1 MRNRQKQKKKKK
13 HILPVRMNLLFFFV
27 FSLFSILILRLGV
40 VQIVHGE
47 KYEAQVNRTDVTAVN
62 YSVPRGEMYDRNYKL
77 VKYNVPEK
85 AIIFTPPKNPQPDDL
100 LDLAKKLDELITM
113 PETDIKKVTERELK
127 DLWLL
132 ENNNGDDLLTAAEVE
147 QWKNKQL
154 TEKEVYQ
161 IKLDRIT
168 PEQLEEVDRN
178 VAAIYRKL
186 YSAVAL
192 TPSIVKNEDVTDEE
206 YARVSENLVNLP
218 GIDITTDWRR
228 ERAYD
233 DVFWNILGGVSSSD
247 EGIPAEKVDEY
258 LAKGYK
264 LNDRVGTSYLEEV
277 YDDILQGQKAQVK
290 TVTNKKGDVVE
301 MEVLTEG
308 QSGKDLILTIDID
321 LQMQVEQIIEEELTN
336 GMKSSSTLDRAFIVA
351 MDPMTGEILAMSGR
365 QYNPESREF
374 IDFTPGTFTTS
385 YATGSVVK
393 GATVLTGFQTG
404 SAYPG
409 ERKLDEVMVIR
420 GSGSF
425 SSHQIMGWVDDLT
438 ALERSSNVYM
448 WKIAIDILGGNYVRG
463 QSLRIQPENIEII
476 RKYFGQFGLG
486 VPTGIDFENETTGIK
501 GQDPSSYFQIAIGQ
515 LDTYTPLQLAQY
527 VSTIAN
533 GGYRLKPQLVKE
545 IREPALNS
553 NEPGR
558 LIKQF
563 EPVVLNRVDMK
574 DEWIERVQEGFWR
587 VTHGSRGTARGYF
600 RNEPY
605 HAAGK
610 TGTAETYMNGIETYN
625 LSFVGYAPYE
635 NPEIA
640 ISVMVPNAY
649 RKGGQP
655 NSIANVLAQRVFRAY
670 FDLKEKRLESGEL
683 QEENDMQEGNFVNT
697 TQEENEA

>member
-1 MRNRQKQKKKKK
+1 MRKKQKKKKK
-13 HILPVRMNLLFFFV
+13 QIVPVRMNLLFFFV
-27 FSLFSILILRLGV
+27 FALFSVLILRLGV

-47 KYEAQVNRTDVTAVN
+47 QYEEQVNRKDVTAVA

-85 AIIFTPPKNPQPDDL
+85 AIVFTPPKNPQPAEL
-100 LDLAKKLDELITM
+100 LDLAKKLAELITM
-113 PETDIKKVTERELK
+113 SEDDMKKVTERDLK

-132 ENNNGDDLLTAAEVE
+132 ENDNGKDLLTDEE
-147 QWKNKQL
+147 ITRWKNKEISDKKL
-154 TEKEVYQ
+154 YQ
-161 IKLDRIT
+161 IKLARIT
-168 PEQLEEVDRN
+168 EEQMREVDTN
-178 VAAIYRKL
+178 IAAIYRKL

-192 TPSIVKNEDVTDEE
+192 TPSIVKNKDVTDEE

-228 ERAYD
+228 ERVYD
-233 DVFWNILGGVSSSD
+233 DVFWNILGGVSDSD
-247 EGIPAEKVDEY
+247 KGIPAEKVDEY

-277 YDDILQGQKAQVK
+277 YDDILQGQKSKMK
-290 TVTNKKGDVVE
+290 TVTNKNGDVVAT
-301 MEVLTEG
+301 EVLSEG
-308 QSGKDLILTIDID
+308 KSGKDLILTIDID
-321 LQMQVEQIIEEELTN
+321 LQMQVEMIIEEELAK
-336 GMKSSSTLDRAFIVA
+336 GMKTSSTLDRAFIVA

-365 QYNPESREF
+365 QYNPEAKEF

-404 SAYPG
+404 STYPG

-425 SSHQIMGWVDDLT
+425 SSHQVMGWVDDLT

-448 WKIAIDILGGNYVRG
+448 WKIAIDILGGKYSRG
-463 QSLRIQPENIEII
+463 QSLRIEPENIEII

-486 VPTGIDFENETTGIK
+486 VPTGIDFENEIAGIK
-501 GQDPSSYFQIAIGQ
+501 GTDPSSYFQIAIGQ

-545 IREPALNS
+545 IREPNLDS
-553 NEPGR
+553 DEPGR
-558 LIKQF
+558 LIKKF
-563 EPVVLNRVDMK
+563 EPVVLNRIDMK
-574 DEWIERVQEGFWR
+574 DEWIKRVQEGFWR
-587 VTHGSRGTARGYF
+587 VTHGSRGTARHYF

-605 HAAGK
+605 NAAGK
-610 TGTAETYMNGIETYN
+610 TGTAEAYLNGMETYN

-635 NPEIA
+635 DPEIA

-655 NSIANVLAQRVFRAY
+655 NSLANVLAQRVFRAY
-670 FDLKEKRLESGEL
+670 FALKEERLENGENHDGKEVQTEEVSGTSL
-683 QEENDMQEGNFVNT
+683 DSNEE
-697 TQEENEA
+697 